1 VTFQHFRAH
10 RTAHLSVSLALS
22 AIGLLLGPLLMDPSY
37 RLMRPAFQGTTV
49 LWVELLF
56 AFLIDF
62 PLTMAA
68 TAVICALTRCRNP
81 GDAITAGL
89 VFLAIFFSSILLCI
103 AIGDR
108 VPGIGALALTGV
120 FPPALSTAREAFGA
134 GALAAI
140 AALYLVFDVTLCA
153 LAALAGHW
161 FARIATRR
169 VSASAGGATTSPSR
183 RCPRCGGPSG
193 GHRPEDQDQ
202 GAHRHTEQADLRLT
216 DWTAR

>member
-1 VTFQHFRAH
+1 MTFQHFRTH
-10 RTAHLSVSLALS
+10 RTAHLSVSLTLS
-22 AIGLLLGPLLMDPSY
+22 AIGLLLGPLIMDPSY
-37 RLMRPAFQGTTV
+37 RLMRPGFHGTTV

-56 AFLIDF
+56 IDF
-62 PLTMAA
+62 PLTMVAA
-68 TAVICALTRCRNP
+68 AVICALTRCRNP

-108 VPGIGALALTGV
+108 VRGIGALALTGV

-134 GALAAI
+134 GPLAAI
-140 AALYLVFDVTLCA
+140 LALYLAFDVTLCA
-153 LAALAGHW
+153 LGALAGDW

-169 VSASAGGATTSPSR
+169 VSARAGGATTSPSR
-183 RCPRCGGPSG
+183 KCPRCGGGPSA

-202 GAHRHTEQADLRLT
+202 GAHRRAEQADLRLA
-216 DWTAR
+216 DWATR